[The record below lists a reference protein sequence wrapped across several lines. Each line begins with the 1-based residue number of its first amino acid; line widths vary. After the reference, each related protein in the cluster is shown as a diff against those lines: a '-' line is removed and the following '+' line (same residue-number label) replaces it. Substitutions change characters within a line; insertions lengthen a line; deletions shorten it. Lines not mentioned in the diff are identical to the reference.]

1 MGTNGAFGGPLRGFW
16 RISSS
21 NDMVRRVRHSPCLL
35 LSPLLTVRRFS
46 RIICPKPSK
55 VLRRIA
61 DSRILLKGPDA
72 YADVGE
78 RSGKEALLRLENLR
92 LIHRPKGPKS
102 GYTATDAGRNR
113 LS

>member
-1 MGTNGAFGGPLRGFW
+1 
-16 RISSS
+16 
-21 NDMVRRVRHSPCLL
+21 MVPQQRPHEVAGIETPEPREDRPAGIGDAAM
-35 LSPLLTVRRFS
+35 TEAE
-46 RIICPKPSK
+46 SK

-61 DSRILLKGPDA
+61 TSPILLKGPDA

-78 RSGKEALLRLENLR
+78 RTGKEALLRLENLR

-102 GYTATDAGRNR
+102 GYAATDAGRNS